1 MVNNYCG
8 EANHSTTRATAAN
21 VAGSAQPSSA
31 QNTIAETELA
41 RVRHLVGP
49 CPREG
54 NGVHTWIF
62 LAALRLKNRC
72 DSKTAFIV
80 ISRAVSKC
88 GRLVPPREIED
99 AIRNASGSFKGPR
112 QRRWPEKNQ
121 ELIGKAIVGMP
132 GLAALRE
139 LSPIN
144 PELLSAE
151 QIVEILF
158 PGDATLIC
166 VGADKTLAI
175 TRKLSDLRVSLGKK
189 QFIVPNPMNGI
200 AGTNLVGHRSRRCLD
215 NTGPRQYLVVESD
228 PEKWESLVKAERA
241 RYADEVAY
249 IAAKKDEAAGVLW
262 HLAELTKKIPL
273 VMVVDSAS
281 KSIHGWFKV
290 AGVPEERVRRF
301 FRYAVALGAD
311 RATWTPCQ
319 FVRMPNGTRDN
330 GKTQSVIY
338 FNPEAKEV
346 Q

>member
-8 EANHSTTRATAAN
+8 GANHSTSRATAEN

-31 QNTIAETELA
+31 QNPTVETELA
-41 RVRHLVGP
+41 RIHRLVGP

-72 DSKTAFIV
+72 DSKTASIV

-99 AIRNASGSFKGPR
+99 AIRNATGSFRGPR
-112 QRRWPEKNQ
+112 QRRWPEKNR
-121 ELIGKAIVGMP
+121 ELIVKAVVGMP
-132 GLAALRE
+132 SLAALRQ

-144 PELLSAE
+144 PDALTAE
-151 QIVEILF
+151 QIVETLF
-158 PGDATLIC
+158 PGDETLLC
-166 VGADKTLAI
+166 VGTDKTLAT
-175 TRKLSDLRVSLGKK
+175 TRNQSDLRGGLGKK
-189 QFIVPNPMNGI
+189 QFIVPNAMIGI
-200 AGTNLVGHRSRRCLD
+200 AGTNLLGRRSRRCLD

-228 PEKWESLVKAERA
+228 PEKWASLTEAERA
-241 RYADEVAY
+241 KYSGEVAY
-249 IAAKKDEAAGVLW
+249 IAAKKDEAARVLW
-262 HLAELTKKIPL
+262 HLAQIAKSIPL
-273 VMVVDSAS
+273 VMVVDSGG
-281 KSIHGWFKV
+281 KSIHGWFRV

-330 GKTQSVIY
+330 GKKQCVIY
-338 FNPEAKEV
+338 LNPEAKEV